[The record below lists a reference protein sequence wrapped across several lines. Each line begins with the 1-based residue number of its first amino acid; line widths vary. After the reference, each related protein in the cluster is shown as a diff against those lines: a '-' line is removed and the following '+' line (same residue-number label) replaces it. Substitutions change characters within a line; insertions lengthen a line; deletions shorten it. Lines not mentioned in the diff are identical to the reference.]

1 MVKNTRQT
9 AICAILQQFKTQP
22 DIRLILNLEFVL
34 LTDAVN
40 TLDQQNYSQVYN
52 KKNLSLKKLST
63 FTQPKLLPTWT
74 FLLMF
79 LPTYQLSVPF

>member
-52 KKNLSLKKLST
+52 KKILSLKQTIYIYTAKTVANMDFFVDVST
-63 FTQPKLLPTWT
+63 NI
-74 FLLMF
+74 
-79 LPTYQLSVPF
+79 SV